1 MYAYEGQAQDSYA
14 ALVANEAD
22 GVIEGA
28 RFGVILSGGG
38 AIDNA
43 GDIAGV
49 DGGVFVQ
56 GTALDSGE
64 RSGLTASVVNSGAIT
79 GSRDDGTNGYGLAFG
94 SDLATASLENSGT
107 IGSAAGT
114 GFYHGTRGAVSVDNR
129 ADGVIEGGEQGVYA
143 DGEGALVLV
152 NAGTISS
159 EEHTSELQ
167 SLMRIS
173 YAVFC
178 LKKQTQNTDN

>member
-64 RSGLTASVVNSGAIT
+64 RSGLTASVVHSGAIT
-79 GSRDDGTNGYGLAFG
+79 GSRHDRTNGHGLA
-94 SDLATASLENSGT
+94 SRPQLATASPHNHST
-107 IGSAAGT
+107 
-114 GFYHGTRGAVSVDNR
+114 
-129 ADGVIEGGEQGVYA
+129 
-143 DGEGALVLV
+143 
-152 NAGTISS
+152 
-159 EEHTSELQ
+159 
-167 SLMRIS
+167 
-173 YAVFC
+173 
-178 LKKQTQNTDN
+178 

>member
-94 SDLATASLENSGT
+94 SDLATASLANSGT

-114 GFYHGTRGAVSVDNR
+114 GFYHGTRGDVSVDNR
-129 ADGVIEGGEQGVYA
+129 ADGGIAGAEQGGSA
-143 DGEGALVLV
+143 HAEGEPGTAK
-152 NAGTISS
+152 AGTIEREKS
-159 EEHTSELQ
+159 
-167 SLMRIS
+167 
-173 YAVFC
+173 
-178 LKKQTQNTDN
+178 

>member
-79 GSRDDGTNGYGLAFG
+79 GSRDDGTNGYGVGFG
-94 SDLATASLENSGT
+94 SDLASATLDNSGT
-107 IGSAAGT
+107 IGSEAEIGRASCRE
-114 GFYHGTRGAVSVDNR
+114 RGCQYV
-129 ADGVIEGGEQGVYA
+129 
-143 DGEGALVLV
+143 
-152 NAGTISS
+152 
-159 EEHTSELQ
+159 
-167 SLMRIS
+167 
-173 YAVFC
+173 
-178 LKKQTQNTDN
+178 